1 MSSLRRILASRAN
14 GRRSRGPATAAG
26 KESSSQNALR
36 HGLLARC
43 VVLES
48 ESREGFAALLQQHLE
63 RLQPTD
69 GVELGMIE
77 EMVAAAWRLR
87 RAWAVEARTL
97 DNEMAAQAADDPLDR
112 LAAAFS
118 GLAGSQPLE
127 LMHRYETRLHRCYQ
141 RALYNLL
148 LLRAVEGV
156 GRREPVG
163 GEAEG
168 AVEVA
173 ALPAGEGEPRS
184 ASESEVAGLV

>member
-1 MSSLRRILASRAN
+1 M
-14 GRRSRGPATAAG
+14 TAAG

-112 LAAAFS
+112 LTAAFS

-127 LMHRYETRLHRCYQ
+127 LLHRYETRLHRCYQ

-148 LLRAVEGV
+148 LLRTVAGV
-156 GRREPVG
+156 GRAGAG
-163 GEAEG
+163 GRRGGGGGGGGGAAGGGGGAEVSFG
-168 AVEVA
+168 K
-173 ALPAGEGEPRS
+173 
-184 ASESEVAGLV
+184 